1 MLRYTM
7 RKHTGFAHTL
17 VLERMTTKVPT
28 SLAYTTHPY
37 ACTKQSRI
45 KPNLSHTQTLSPIH
59 THRGRYLQEFI
70 FLNFKKIKN
79 VVCSK
84 NDFCYSW
91 LVAGIL
97 IRYVLDLLI
106 NGWQTF

>member
-1 MLRYTM
+1 M

-28 SLAYTTHPY
+28 SLANTHTPL
-37 ACTKQSRI
+37 CMHKTKQNQTKS
-45 KPNLSHTQTLSPIH
+45 LSHTGSLTH
-59 THRGRYLQEFI
+59 THTGRYLQEFV
-70 FLNFKKIKN
+70 FLNFKKIKI